1 MKIIDTKDAVGTVL
15 CHDITKIIPG
25 EFKGVAFKKGHIIKE
40 EDISELLKLGKDH
53 LYVWEKEE
61 GTLHE
66 NEAAERIKNHVA
78 GEGLFFGEVK
88 EGKIDFFA
96 KEDGIVSID
105 VDELLKANS
114 IGEIIISTIHNNTP
128 VKKGEKIAGTR
139 VIPLVIKD
147 EKIKKLEKICNKN
160 FISIKKINPKKVAV
174 ITTGNEV
181 FYGRIQDKF
190 GVVIK
195 SKVEEY
201 GCKIISHVFS
211 SDDKEKIKENL
222 YNALESEAELIICT
236 GGMSVDPDDMTPS
249 SIKEIGGELITYGSP
264 VLPGAML
271 LVAYK
276 NGKTILGLPGCVM
289 YARRTV
295 FDLVL
300 PRILADEKLTFEDIV
315 KYGHGGLCLDCEI
328 CHFPHCS
335 FGKGV

>member
-181 FYGRIQDKF
+181 FYGRIPDKF

-211 SDDKEKIKENL
+211 LDDKEKIKENL

-236 GGMSVDPDDMTPS
+236 GGMSVDPDDMTPF

-276 NGKTILGLPGCVM
+276 NRKTILGLPGCVM